1 MHLKEAEY
9 VLAIERHRTI
19 YRAAEEL
26 GITQPSLSRFL
37 QGDVYKRQA
46 QKACEMIEDGDTIFI
61 NSSSTAMLIFQYLAN
76 KSVTIITNNGRSL
89 LMQRDPMVELVL
101 TGGEVYGKKRSL
113 VGEFA
118 LNALNKVCLLYTSRC
133 V

>member
-37 QGDVYKRQA
+37 QGLEQELGVKLFERSGKR
-46 QKACEMIEDGDTIFI
+46 
-61 NSSSTAMLIFQYLAN
+61 
-76 KSVTIITNNGRSL
+76 
-89 LMQRDPMVELVL
+89 LVL
-101 TGGEVYGKKRSL
+101 TYAGKQYIQLAISFKLSI
-113 VGEFA
+113 
-118 LNALNKVCLLYTSRC
+118 YTSPSYCHSIKNRR
-133 V
+133 